1 MFGIFNLVV
10 IWINV
15 SYTVSAVRHFKDA
28 ILLEDQSEGAAANTG
43 IGDNYVPGNIC
54 TCAAAGLYVAA
65 FVYEVNVPPPTQE
78 FCHLHRN
85 SGPHS
90 RFVCN

>member
-1 MFGIFNLVV
+1 M
-10 IWINV
+10 
-15 SYTVSAVRHFKDA
+15 SAVRHFKDA

-43 IGDNYVPGNIC
+43 IGHYVPGNIFV
-54 TCAAAGLYVAA
+54 CAAAGLYVAA

-78 FCHLHRN
+78 VCHLHLN

-90 RFVCN
+90 RCVCN